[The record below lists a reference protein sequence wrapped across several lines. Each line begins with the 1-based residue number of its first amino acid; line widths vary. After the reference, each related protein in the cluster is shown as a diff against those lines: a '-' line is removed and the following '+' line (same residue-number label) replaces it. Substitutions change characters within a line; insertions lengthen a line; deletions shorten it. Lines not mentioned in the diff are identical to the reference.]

1 MSAPE
6 AIGFPAPLLGE
17 KTLRMRVV
25 HASPGLVALLKPPGV
40 AWDDHPWNPGRPHI
54 MGAMREQLAAGK
66 PELVA
71 LGIAKP
77 ASVHYIEPEVGGVGL
92 VADRESESLDKWR
105 NAFGSEALTFTYRM
119 LAITAGAPAEG
130 GECPLP
136 VAMHRAEARA
146 LVSHVT
152 GKKSLTKF
160 KAVEKLGMWTMW
172 EATTTLPR
180 PHQVRLHAAEA
191 GIVIVGETLYSQ
203 GGDIRL
209 SQLMRKGRL
218 NKGDDRAINEG
229 LCMRL
234 AEIDCSRVDPAVGV
248 IAGEDEAWTGLLT
261 RLRKAQA

>member
-66 PELVA
+66 PELIA

-77 ASVHYIEPEVGGVGL
+77 ASVHYIEPEVGGVAL
-92 VADRESESLDKWR
+92 VADRETESLDKWR

-136 VAMHRAEARA
+136 VAMHRSEARA
-146 LVSHVT
+146 LISHVT

>member
-1 MSAPE
+1 MTPPE
-6 AIGFPAPLLGE
+6 SIGFPAPLLGE
-17 KTLRMRVV
+17 KSFRIRVI

-40 AWDDHPWNPGRPHI
+40 AWDDHPWNPARPHVI
-54 MGAMREQLAAGK
+54 GAMREQVAAKK
-66 PELVA
+66 PEFLE
-71 LGIAKP
+71 LGVAKP

-92 VADRESESLDKWR
+92 VADRAGETLDRWR

-119 LAITAGAPAEG
+119 LALTAGAPEAG

-136 VAMHRAEARA
+136 VAVHRTEARA

-160 KAVEKLGMWTMW
+160 KAVEKLGMWTVW
-172 EATTTLPR
+172 EAATTLPR

-209 SQLMRKGRL
+209 SLLMRKGRL
-218 NKGDDRAINEG
+218 NKGEDRVINEG

-234 AEIDCSRVDPAVGV
+234 AEIDCSRVDAAVGV

-261 RLRKAQA
+261 RLRKAQI